1 MATQS
6 DIPPAPSSETPTAPT
21 AEHVGGAFVGQYYS
35 ILHSNPEMVY
45 KFYQDISVISR
56 PEPDGVM
63 ESVTTMKVS
72 L

>member
-6 DIPPAPSSETPTAPT
+6 DIPPAPSSEIPTA
-21 AEHVGGAFVGQYYS
+21 AHVGGAFVAQYYS
-35 ILHSNPEMVY
+35 ILHSNPEVVY

>member
-6 DIPPAPSSETPTAPT
+6 DIPPGPSSGTPP
-21 AEHVGGAFVGQYYS
+21 AEHVGNAFVEQYYS
-35 ILHSNPEMVY
+35 LLHSNPEVVY
-45 KFYQDISVISR
+45 KFYQDSSVISR

-63 ESVTTMKVS
+63 NSVTTMKVS